1 MPEDFST
8 DVCQLEGRHLKIKEI
23 AMKSK
28 LVFVLA
34 IFIFLI
40 PGFGQEQPFHFL
52 ILTDPQMGM
61 YANNGNFVRETANYE
76 FAVKTAN
83 RLKPGFVIVLGDLVN
98 KEGDPDQIRE
108 FLRITRNIDSS
119 IPVYLLPGNHDVE
132 AVPTKESL
140 AAYRRNI
147 GKDYYSFRAGP
158 VYGIVLNSSLIH
170 SPQMA
175 GDEYQ
180 KQNTWFKEELET
192 ARKSGAQII
201 VFQHH
206 AYFVSAVQEPDQHA
220 NIPLERRK
228 PMIEL
233 LHANNVNY
241 VFAGHSHTCTIG
253 KDGNL
258 EMVVTGPVSMPF
270 GETGS
275 GMRLVEVTPAGVQH
289 RYYDFG
295 RLPDKLSIK

>member
-1 MPEDFST
+1 
-8 DVCQLEGRHLKIKEI
+8 
-23 AMKSK
+23 MKAR

-34 IFIFLI
+34 IFVFLI

-52 ILTDPQMGM
+52 ILTDPQLGM

-76 FAVKTAN
+76 FAVATAN

-98 KEGDPDQIRE
+98 KEGEPEQIRE
-108 FLRITRNIDSS
+108 FSRITKKIDPS
-119 IPVYLLPGNHDVE
+119 IPVYLLPGNHDVG
-132 AVPTKESL
+132 AVPTNESL

-158 VYGIVLNSSLIH
+158 VYGIVLNSTLIH

-175 GDEYQ
+175 KEEYE
-180 KQNTWFKEELET
+180 KQNAWFKEELET
-192 ARKSGAQII
+192 AKKSGAAHII

-206 AYFVSAVQEPDQHA
+206 AYFVAEAQEPDMHA

-228 PMIEL
+228 PMLKL
-233 LHANNVNY
+233 LHAYNVHN
-241 VFAGHSHTCTIG
+241 VFAGHSHNCTVG
-253 KDGNL
+253 KDGDL
-258 EMVVTGPVSMPF
+258 EVTVTGPISMPF

>member
-1 MPEDFST
+1 MEA
-8 DVCQLEGRHLKIKEI
+8 
-23 AMKSK
+23 AMKSR
-28 LVFVLA
+28 LFLVLA
-34 IFIFLI
+34 IIIFLI

-52 ILTDPQMGM
+52 ILTDPQLGM

-76 FAVKTAN
+76 FAIATAN

-98 KEGDPDQIRE
+98 KAGDPNQIHE
-108 FLRITRNIDSS
+108 FLRITKKIDPA
-119 IPVYLLPGNHDVE
+119 IPVYLLSGNHDVE
-132 AVPTKESL
+132 AVPTNESL
-140 AAYRRNI
+140 AAYRRNF

-158 VYGIVLNSSLIH
+158 VYGIVLNSTLIH

-175 GDEYQ
+175 EDEYR
-180 KQNTWFKEELET
+180 KQNAWLKEELET
-192 ARKSGAQII
+192 ARKSGAAQII

-206 AYFVSAVQEPDQHA
+206 AYFISEPLESDQYS

-228 PMIEL
+228 PLLAL
-233 LHANNVNY
+233 LHANNVHY
-241 VFAGHSHTCTIG
+241 VFAGHSHNCSVG
-253 KDGNL
+253 KDGDL
-258 EMVVTGPVSMPF
+258 EMTVTGPISMPF

-275 GMRLVEVTPAGVQH
+275 GMRLIEVTSAGVQH